1 VLAERFDPNVVNTE
15 YHHSD
20 ANGLALL
27 EMLTRMLPDAAAI
40 LLSEYDFQT
49 VAKEVFHVKIRS
61 FLKKPFDL
69 VELEAAFS
77 PALSKVKSRLV
88 VNYKGKLKAEFE
100 GITGSTL
107 KQGTL
112 RS

>member
-1 VLAERFDPNVVNTE
+1 VLAERLDPDIVIAE
-15 YHHSD
+15 YHLPD

-27 EMLTRMLPDAAAI
+27 EKLTRMLPDVAAI
-40 LLSEYDFQT
+40 LLSEYDFQA
-49 VAKEVFHVKIRS
+49 VAKDLFHVKVWT

-69 VELEAAFS
+69 VDLEV
-77 PALSKVKSRLV
+77 ALSSAHAKA
-88 VNYKGKLKAEFE
+88 KLRSVENVQGELRVEFE
-100 GITGSTL
+100 GITGSPS